1 MKLLNKK
8 IKSIQFFFIDN
19 ILQNITKSI
28 KLKLIFL
35 YNKLWLLVDLVNI
48 LLSFWVKFTVNV
60 SVVSISSKKSM
71 NFKGYVCPKL

>member
-1 MKLLNKK
+1 MGLNFFFNEIAKYKNK
-8 IKSIQFFFIDN
+8 ILTVFFIDN

-48 LLSFWVKFTVNV
+48 LLSF
-60 SVVSISSKKSM
+60 
-71 NFKGYVCPKL
+71 

>member
-1 MKLLNKK
+1 MKLLNIK
-8 IKSIQFFFIDN
+8 IKSLQFFFIDN

-48 LLSFWVKFTVNV
+48 LLSF
-60 SVVSISSKKSM
+60 
-71 NFKGYVCPKL
+71 